1 MANFNVDVN
10 ATISDG
16 SIANAKLA
24 DMNEAT
30 IKGRA
35 AGAGSGSPQDLTA
48 SQARTALGLGTAATQ
63 DSTAFDA
70 AGSAAAAQAAA
81 ISAAATDATTKANAA
96 QSAAI
101 STASTDAT
109 NKANAA
115 QAAAIAASQP
125 LDPDLTAIAGLSP
138 SNDDVIQRKAGA
150 WTNRTPAQLIADL
163 GALGTTFAPLFNPS
177 YINFTGAGTSTTN
190 NTATDIHSSADLS
203 IPAAG
208 LYLVA
213 YGGTYAVPAVA
224 TGAGFTL
231 RQTGLSPALTIINVM
246 VDAGTGDRGAFPWSS
261 FGNIVASASSRSATN
276 SHFTIY
282 ALFRATA
289 SGTII
294 PQYAS
299 ETNGQAVT
307 INSLTGFFIRIA

>member
-10 ATISDG
+10 ATIADG

-35 AGAGSGSPQDLTA
+35 AGAGSGDPQDLTA

-70 AGSAAAAQAAA
+70 AGSAA
-81 ISAAATDATTKANAA
+81 
-96 QSAAI
+96 
-101 STASTDAT
+101 
-109 NKANAA
+109 AA

-213 YGGTYAVPAVA
+213 YGGTYAVPAVG

-261 FGNIVASASSRSATN
+261 FGNIVASATSRSATN

-299 ETNGQAVT
+299 ETAGQAVT

>member
-1 MANFNVDVN
+1 MANFDFNVN
-10 ATISDG
+10 G
-16 SIANAKLA
+16 SIADGAVTNAKLA

-35 AGAGSGSPQDLTA
+35 AGAGTGDPQDLTA

-81 ISAAATDATTKANAA
+81 I
-96 QSAAI
+96 
-101 STASTDAT
+101 
-109 NKANAA
+109 
-115 QAAAIAASQP
+115 AASQP
-125 LDPDLTAIAGLSP
+125 LDSDLTAIAGLSP
-138 SNDDVIQRKAGA
+138 SDDDVIQRKAGA

-190 NTATDIHSSADLS
+190 NTATDIHASAELS

-213 YGGTYAVPAVA
+213 YAGTYAVPAVA

-246 VDAGTGDRGAFPWSS
+246 VDAGTGDRGAFPWST

-299 ETNGQAVT
+299 ETAGQAVT